1 MKGTNNFKTL
11 FDSSVFNHN
20 PFPTSIETLNSSQSD
35 RFSPSAAYLVCPL
48 VEVLMNSKMAE
59 RGIRGETTGDTGDT
73 SWLIQG

>member
-11 FDSSVFNHN
+11 FDSSVFKHN

-35 RFSPSAAYLVCPL
+35 RFSPSADLVCPL
-48 VEVLMNSKMAE
+48 VEVLMNSKMAK
-59 RGIRGETTGDTGDT
+59 RGSRGETSGDTGDT

>member
-1 MKGTNNFKTL
+1 MKGTSNFKTL

-20 PFPTSIETLNSSQSD
+20 PVPTSMEKLNSSQSD

-59 RGIRGETTGDTGDT
+59 RGSRGETIGET
-73 SWLIQG
+73 